1 MAEVFG
7 LIAAGRAPS
16 QFAQVGER
24 EFLCEVGEASNV
36 NHVVVFITGVN
47 PFPDGLGGSVYV
59 RWPSPEGQDAGWHY
73 LGFICN
79 GKPSVIFKIAQLHL
93 SEVRQTGV
101 FSGGM
106 TGGAMGSVQI
116 GIMVE
121 PLSAIEGREAAEGTQ
136 TSQQSTLSEFAEA
149 LLRNLVNHAES
160 YTTRMPRPDGQ
171 GFADYI
177 PVSALQE
184 WYNNFQRRFQQNPY
198 FWRSLRNVYSYGKFL
213 PGKGN
218 QLLTIGAKY
227 LRLFR
232 ANPYTLI
239 PPKDAT
245 EDWKQKT
252 KLECVYSCRFMAP
265 IQSFAKAKLPG
276 YPASE
281 ALLLA
286 FEGCNVSVTDPGNRC
301 GAVIVY
307 DRILGILPFDGEF
320 INSFSIPLSDIDH
333 RLENIVD
340 IIFLDGYYE
349 PTLLFLY
356 EPHQTTAGRASVRYD
371 TMHLLGVSVNVFD
384 EQVAIVW
391 QVGSLPMD
399 CNRLVAIPKPLGGV
413 LVIGSNEVIYLNQSV
428 PPCGISLN
436 SCYDNFT
443 KFPLKDLKHMSM
455 TLDAGPAEYIGNN
468 RVALGTMDGRLFVL
482 KLITD
487 SSETVR
493 SLTLEH
499 VLDTSIA
506 YCMTLCASGRLF
518 IGSRL
523 GDSQLLEFSIEK
535 EESGENVSQE
545 AKKPKEDESIK
556 LDDEDIEL
564 YGEQIIEQVAPVA
577 ADVKEKMVFRVLDKL
592 TNIGPI
598 KAITAGG
605 AHGIS
610 PILLEQDLPDPIFD
624 IVTASGNLVN
634 GSICVLQRTVRPD
647 VITSSFL
654 QDAQQLWAVG
664 RREDDSH
671 KYLIVSRTRSSLI
684 LELGE
689 DMVELEEP
697 LFLSDEPTVAAGEL
711 ADGGLAVQVTSLR
724 VALVAEEQQLQQIDL
739 DSNFPVVA
747 ASIVDPYVALLTQ
760 NGRLMLYQLVLV
772 PHVHLKEIDLSG
784 SAFAEKTV
792 HHRAP
797 LTALAIYRDMSG
809 LMIFSDGADD
819 FYERKVIKPKKKSV
833 SRRSAADSIDIDLY
847 GEEIAPQMPSTV
859 VDEDELLYGDA
870 ASNKKDEGFR
880 KRKRMAEV
888 ASVTTGGEESDAID
902 PNTVEPTYWLVLA
915 RDSGKVV
922 IHSLPDMRVV
932 YQFLKFGL
940 MPELV
945 TDLMPDDEEKDR
957 KEQEARAEQF
967 ENSSAQFR
975 PNERI
980 VEIQIV
986 GMGINQGHP
995 TLMAVIDDQVVTY
1008 EMYKWRNPLIE
1019 HLAIGFRRLPLTVT
1033 IRSAPFMGQDG
1044 RRAEVEVGR
1053 EIEQHRVIIH
1063 PFERVCGV
1071 MHGVVLSGAFPCLV
1085 LVGAWGGLQCHPMTI
1100 DGPISAF
1107 TPFNNQNVPSGF
1119 LYIAKNLQELRIA
1132 RLQADIDYELPY
1144 PCKKV
1149 HIGSTVHH
1157 VRYIMNSQ
1165 VYAVTTSVPM
1175 KSNKIWVVVNDDK
1188 QVETHEKNDNFVLPS
1203 IPQYTLNL
1211 YSAMDWKPVPNT
1223 DIKFEEME
1231 VVTAC
1236 EEVTLRSESTISGMQ
1251 AYLAIGTINNYGEEV
1266 LVRGRIIL
1274 AEIIDVVPEPGKPT
1288 SKHKIKIVY
1297 DKEQKGPVTALT
1309 SVNGLLLS
1317 GMAQKALFLFSPEQ
1331 FKALS
1336 VASRDDRPDV
1346 PSPMAAQF
1354 LVDNNHLAF
1363 LMSDE
1368 AGNIC
1373 MFNYMPET
1381 QESNGGERL
1390 ILRGILN
1397 IGTNVNAWIRIRGHT
1412 SLFNLTP
1419 LEAKNVMQQQTCLW
1433 ASLDGSLGI
1442 VRPISERQF
1451 RRLHFLHQCMS
1462 NSVGQYAGL
1471 NPKGARGGK
1480 PVRPLINATN
1490 NKNMVD
1496 GELVEQFMHLST
1508 TRKQDLARSLG
1519 ASRYHIM
1526 DDLVQIQR
1534 LSTFY

>member
-1 MAEVFG
+1 M
-7 LIAAGRAPS
+7 
-16 QFAQVGER
+16 
-24 EFLCEVGEASNV
+24 
-36 NHVVVFITGVN
+36 
-47 PFPDGLGGSVYV
+47 
-59 RWPSPEGQDAGWHY
+59 
-73 LGFICN
+73 
-79 GKPSVIFKIAQLHL
+79 
-93 SEVRQTGV
+93 
-101 FSGGM
+101 
-106 TGGAMGSVQI
+106 
-116 GIMVE
+116 
-121 PLSAIEGREAAEGTQ
+121 
-136 TSQQSTLSEFAEA
+136 
-149 LLRNLVNHAES
+149 
-160 YTTRMPRPDGQ
+160 
-171 GFADYI
+171 
-177 PVSALQE
+177 
-184 WYNNFQRRFQQNPY
+184 
-198 FWRSLRNVYSYGKFL
+198 YSYLFEKDDSTTVNFSSYGRFL

-218 QLLTIGAKY
+218 QLLTVGAKH

-232 ANPYTLI
+232 TNPYTLI
-239 PPKDAT
+239 PPKDAS
-245 EDWKQKT
+245 EEWKQKT
-252 KLECVYSCRFMAP
+252 KLECVYSCRFMSP

-276 YPASE
+276 YPSCE

-286 FEGCNVSVTDPGNRC
+286 FEGCNVSVVAVDPEDRALSTISLHSFSSEFKRDGFTHHSHEPIVRADPANRC
-301 GAVIVY
+301 GAVVVY
-307 DRILGILPFDGEF
+307 DRVLGILPFEGDF
-320 INSFSIPLSDIDH
+320 INSFSIPLSEIDH

-340 IIFLDGYYE
+340 MIFLDGYYE

-391 QVGSLPMD
+391 QVGNLPMD

-455 TLDAGPAEYIGNN
+455 TLDAGAAEWIGDNH
-468 RVALGTMDGRLFVL
+468 VALGTMDGKLFILTLV
-482 KLITD
+482 TD

-493 SLTLEH
+493 SLDLEH
-499 VLDTSIA
+499 VFDTSIA
-506 YCMTLCASGRLF
+506 YCMNLCTPGRLF

-523 GDSQLLEFSIEK
+523 GDSQLLEFTVEK
-535 EESGENVSQE
+535 EEKVDE
-545 AKKPKEDESIK
+545 APPESKKPRIDEIK
-556 LDDEDIEL
+556 ADDDDLEL
-564 YGEQIIEQVAPVA
+564 YGEQIIEQVATVESK
-577 ADVKEKMVFRVLDKL
+577 VKEKLVFSELDRL
-592 TNIGPI
+592 TNIGPV

-610 PILLEQDLPDPIFD
+610 PILLEQERVDPIFD
-624 IVTASGNLVN
+624 ILINPCLFRSLLLDTQLTDLSVYYKGRYDR
-634 GSICVLQRTVRPD
+634 I
-647 VITSSFL
+647 L

-711 ADGGLAVQVTSLR
+711 ADGGLAVQ
-724 VALVAEEQQLQQIDL
+724 
-739 DSNFPVVA
+739 
-747 ASIVDPYVALLTQ
+747 
-760 NGRLMLYQLVLV
+760 
-772 PHVHLKEIDLSG
+772 EIDISN

-797 LTALAIYRDMSG
+797 LTALSIYRDMSG
-809 LMIFSDGADD
+809 LMVCSQYVDDAAPIEGRRFS
-819 FYERKVIKPKKKSV
+819 RPKKKAAT
-833 SRRSAADSIDIDLY
+833 RRSAVDSTELDLY
-847 GEEIAPQMPSTV
+847 GEEAIAPPSAI
-859 VDEDELLYGDA
+859 VDEDELLYGDTGVD
-870 ASNKKDEGFR
+870 KRDEGFR
-880 KRKRMAEV
+880 KRKRMAEIT
-888 ASVTTGGEESDAID
+888 SVTSGCEESDAID
-902 PNTVEPTYWLVLA
+902 PNTVEPTYWLILA
-915 RDSGKVV
+915 RDSGKIV
-922 IHSLPDMRVV
+922 IHSLPDMSIV

-940 MPELV
+940 MPEIV
-945 TDLMPDDEEKDR
+945 TDLMPDEEEKDK

-967 ENSSAQFR
+967 ENSSVQFR
-975 PNERI
+975 PNERV
-980 VEIQIV
+980 VELQIV
-986 GMGINQGHP
+986 GLGINQGHP
-995 TLMAVIDDQVVTY
+995 TLMAVIDDQVIAY
-1008 EMYKWRNPLIE
+1008 EMFKWRNPLRE
-1019 HLAIGFRRLPLTVT
+1019 HLSIGFRRLSMTVT
-1033 IRSAPFMGQDG
+1033 IRSTPFMGQDG
-1044 RRAEVEVGR
+1044 RRADVEVGR

-1063 PFERVCGV
+1063 PFERVCG
-1071 MHGVVLSGAFPCLV
+1071 
-1085 LVGAWGGLQCHPMTI
+1085 I
-1100 DGPISAF
+1100 
-1107 TPFNNQNVPSGF
+1107 
-1119 LYIAKNLQELRIA
+1119 
-1132 RLQADIDYELPY
+1132 
-1144 PCKKV
+1144 
-1149 HIGSTVHH
+1149 
-1157 VRYIMNSQ
+1157 

-1188 QVETHEKNDNFVLPS
+1188 QVETHEKNKNFVLPS
-1203 IPQYTLNL
+1203 IPQYSLNL
-1211 YSAMDWKPVPNT
+1211 YSPMDWKPVPNT

-1251 AYLAIGTINNYGEEV
+1251 TYLSVYAVTTSVPMKSNKIWVVVNDDKQVETHEKNKNFVLPSIPQYSLNLYSPMDWKPVPNTDIKFEEMEVVTACEEVTLRSESTISGMQTYLSVGTINNYGEEV

-1288 SKHKIKIVY
+1288 SKHKIKVVY
-1297 DKEQKGPVTALT
+1297 DKEQKGPVTALA
-1309 SVNGLLLS
+1309 SINGLLLS
-1317 GMAQKALFLFSPEQ
+1317 GMAQKVFIWGFRDNDLQGISFLDMHYYVHSLVSMRNIAIACDMHDSMSLIRFQEQ

-1336 VASRDDRPDV
+1336 IASRDDRPDV

-1354 LVDNNHLAF
+1354 LVDNSHLAF

-1373 MFNYMPET
+1373 LFNYMPET

-1390 ILRGILN
+1390 ILRGVLN
-1397 IGTNVNAWIRIRGHT
+1397 VGTNVNAWLRVKGHT
-1412 SLFNLTP
+1412 SLMAITP
-1419 LEAKNVMQQQTCLW
+1419 AEVKNITQQQTCVW
-1433 ASLDGSLGI
+1433 ASLDGSVGI

-1462 NSVGQYAGL
+1462 NSVGQLAGL

-1480 PVRPLINATN
+1480 PIRPLINATN
-1490 NKNMVD
+1490 TKNMVD

-1508 TRKQDLARSLG
+1508 SRKQDLARSLG

>member
-1 MAEVFG
+1 M
-7 LIAAGRAPS
+7 
-16 QFAQVGER
+16 
-24 EFLCEVGEASNV
+24 
-36 NHVVVFITGVN
+36 
-47 PFPDGLGGSVYV
+47 
-59 RWPSPEGQDAGWHY
+59 
-73 LGFICN
+73 
-79 GKPSVIFKIAQLHL
+79 
-93 SEVRQTGV
+93 
-101 FSGGM
+101 
-106 TGGAMGSVQI
+106 
-116 GIMVE
+116 
-121 PLSAIEGREAAEGTQ
+121 
-136 TSQQSTLSEFAEA
+136 
-149 LLRNLVNHAES
+149 
-160 YTTRMPRPDGQ
+160 
-171 GFADYI
+171 
-177 PVSALQE
+177 
-184 WYNNFQRRFQQNPY
+184 
-198 FWRSLRNVYSYGKFL
+198 YSYLNENDDSTTVNFSSYGRFL

-232 ANPYTLI
+232 TNPYTLV

-245 EDWKQKT
+245 EEWKQKT

-281 ALLLA
+281 AFLLA
-286 FEGCNVSVTDPGNRC
+286 FEGCNVSVVAIDPEDRALSTISLHSFSSEFKRDGFTHHFHEPIVRSDPANRC

-307 DRILGILPFDGEF
+307 DKILGILPYDGDF
-320 INSFSIPLSDIDH
+320 INSFSIPLSEIDH

-371 TMHLLGVSVNVFD
+371 TIHLLGVSVNVFD
-384 EQVAIVW
+384 EQVAIV
-391 QVGSLPMD
+391 
-399 CNRLVAIPKPLGGV
+399 LVAIPKPLGGV

-455 TLDAGPAEYIGNN
+455 TLDAGAAEWIGNN
-468 RVALGTMDGRLFVL
+468 RVALGTIDGRLFVL
-482 KLITD
+482 KLVTD
-487 SSETVR
+487 SSDTVR
-493 SLTLEH
+493 SMTLEH
-499 VLDTSIA
+499 VFDTSIA
-506 YCMTLCASGRLF
+506 YCMTLCSAGRLF

-523 GDSQLLEFSIEK
+523 GDSQLLEFSIEN
-535 EESGENVSQE
+535 EESGDVVSQD
-545 AKKPKEDESIK
+545 AKKLKIEDINA
-556 LDDEDIEL
+556 DEDDLEL
-564 YGEQIIEQVAPVA
+564 YGEQIIEQANLQP
-577 ADVKEKMVFRVLDKL
+577 DVKEKMVFRVLDTI

-598 KAITAGG
+598 RATTAGG
-605 AHGIS
+605 AHGLS
-610 PILLEQDLPDPIFD
+610 PILLEQDRVDPIFD
-624 IVTASGNLVN
+624 IVTASGNTVN
-634 GSICVLQRTVRPD
+634 GSICVLQRTLRPD

-654 QDAQQLWAVG
+654 QDAQQLWAIG

-684 LELGE
+684 LELGD

-711 ADGGLAVQVTSLR
+711 ADGSLAVQVTSLR
-724 VALVAEEQQLQQIDL
+724 VALVAEEKQLQQIDL

-760 NGRLMLYQLVLV
+760 NGRLMLYQLMLN
-772 PHVHLKEIDLSG
+772 PFVHLKEIDLSS
-784 SAFAEKTV
+784 SAFAERTI

-797 LTALAIYRDMSG
+797 LTALSIYRDMSG
-809 LMIFSDGADD
+809 LMICSDVMDD
-819 FYERKVIKPKKKSV
+819 LGDRRFCKAKKKTST
-833 SRRSAADSIDIDLY
+833 RRSAVDSIDLDLY
-847 GEEIAPQMPSTV
+847 GEEITPQLPGAAA
-859 VDEDELLYGDA
+859 DEDELLYGD
-870 ASNKKDEGFR
+870 SGFKKTTDDTVR
-880 KRKRMAEV
+880 KRKRVAEV
-888 ASVTTGGEESDAID
+888 SSVSTGAEESDATD
-902 PNTVEPTYWLVLA
+902 PNTIEPTYWLILA
-915 RDSGKVV
+915 RDSGKIV
-922 IHSLPDMRVV
+922 IYSLPDMKVV

-945 TDLMPDDEEKDR
+945 TDLLPDEEEKDK

-967 ENSSAQFR
+967 ENATMQFR
-975 PNERI
+975 PNERV
-980 VEIQIV
+980 VEIQII

-995 TLMAVIDDQVVTY
+995 TLMAVIDDQVIAY
-1008 EMYKWRNPLIE
+1008 EMYKWRNPLLD
-1019 HLAIGFRRLPLTVT
+1019 HLAIGFRRLPMTVT

-1053 EIEQHRVIIH
+1053 EIEHHRVIIH

-1071 MHGVVLSGAFPCLV
+1071 MNGVFLLGAFPCLV
-1085 LVGAWGGLQCHPMTI
+1085 LVGAWGGLQCHPLTI
-1100 DGPISAF
+1100 DGPLSAF
-1107 TPFNNQNVPSGF
+1107 TPFNNQNVPNGF

-1132 RLQADIDYELPY
+1132 RLQTDINYELPY
-1144 PCKKV
+1144 PCRKV
-1149 HIGSTVHH
+1149 PIGSTVHH
-1157 VRYIMNSQ
+1157 VRYIMSSQ
-1165 VYAVTTSVPM
+1165 VYVVTTSVPM

-1203 IPQYTLNL
+1203 IPQYSLNL
-1211 YSAMDWKPVPNT
+1211 YSALDWKPVPNT

-1236 EEVTLRSESTISGMQ
+1236 EEVTLRSESTVSGMQ
-1251 AYLAIGTINNYGEEV
+1251 PYLAVGTINNYGEEV

-1288 SKHKIKIVY
+1288 SKHKIKVVY

-1317 GMAQKALFLFSPEQ
+1317 GMAQKVFIWGFRDNDLQGISFLDMHYYVHSLVSMRNLAVACDMHDSMSLIRFQEQ

-1354 LVDNNHLAF
+1354 LVDNTHLAF

-1373 MFNYMPET
+1373 LFNYMPET

-1390 ILRGILN
+1390 ILRGVLN
-1397 IGTNVNAWIRIRGHT
+1397 IGTNVNSWLRVKGHT
-1412 SLFNLTP
+1412 SLFNITP
-1419 LEAKNVMQQQTCLW
+1419 QEAKNIMQQQTCVW

-1462 NSVGQYAGL
+1462 NSVGQLAGL

-1480 PVRPLINATN
+1480 PSLSSSSCICQPHG
-1490 NKNMVD
+1490 NKIWPEVLERAD
-1496 GELVEQFMHLST
+1496 IISWTTWFKYGGYPPSIEQT
-1508 TRKQDLARSLG
+1508 EIARRTWSGLG
-1519 ASRYHIM
+1519 
-1526 DDLVQIQR
+1526 QPIQ
-1534 LSTFY
+1534 

>member
-1 MAEVFG
+1 M
-7 LIAAGRAPS
+7 RNS
-16 QFAQVGER
+16 RYAQ
-24 EFLCEVGEASNV
+24 
-36 NHVVVFITGVN
+36 
-47 PFPDGLGGSVYV
+47 D
-59 RWPSPEGQDAGWHY
+59 D
-73 LGFICN
+73 
-79 GKPSVIFKIAQLHL
+79 
-93 SEVRQTGV
+93 
-101 FSGGM
+101 
-106 TGGAMGSVQI
+106 
-116 GIMVE
+116 
-121 PLSAIEGREAAEGTQ
+121 
-136 TSQQSTLSEFAEA
+136 
-149 LLRNLVNHAES
+149 
-160 YTTRMPRPDGQ
+160 
-171 GFADYI
+171 
-177 PVSALQE
+177 
-184 WYNNFQRRFQQNPY
+184 
-198 FWRSLRNVYSYGKFL
+198 
-213 PGKGN
+213 GN
-218 QLLTIGAKY
+218 QLLTVGAKH

-232 ANPYTLI
+232 TNPYTLI
-239 PPKDAT
+239 PPKDAS
-245 EDWKQKT
+245 EEWKQKT
-252 KLECVYSCRFMAP
+252 KLECVYSCRFMSP

-276 YPASE
+276 YPSCE

-286 FEGCNVSVTDPGNRC
+286 FEGCNVSVVAVDPEDRALSTISLHSFSSEFKRDGFTHHSHEPIVRADPANRC
-301 GAVIVY
+301 GAVVVY
-307 DRILGILPFDGEF
+307 DRVLGILPFEGDF
-320 INSFSIPLSDIDH
+320 INSFSIPLSEIDH

-340 IIFLDGYYE
+340 MIFLDGYYE

-391 QVGSLPMD
+391 QVGNLPMD

-455 TLDAGPAEYIGNN
+455 TLDAGAAEWIGDNH
-468 RVALGTMDGRLFVL
+468 VALGTMDGKLFILTLV
-482 KLITD
+482 TD

-493 SLTLEH
+493 SLDLEH
-499 VLDTSIA
+499 VFDTSIA
-506 YCMTLCASGRLF
+506 YCMNLCTPGRLF

-523 GDSQLLEFSIEK
+523 GDSQLLEFTVEK
-535 EESGENVSQE
+535 EEKVDE
-545 AKKPKEDESIK
+545 APPESKKPRIDEIK
-556 LDDEDIEL
+556 ADDDDLEL
-564 YGEQIIEQVAPVA
+564 YGEQIIEQVATVESK
-577 ADVKEKMVFRVLDKL
+577 VKEKLVFSELDRL
-592 TNIGPI
+592 TNIGPV

-610 PILLEQDLPDPIFD
+610 PILLEQERVDPIFD
-624 IVTASGNLVN
+624 IVTASGHTVN
-634 GSICVLQRTVRPD
+634 GSLCVLQRTVRPD
-647 VITSSFL
+647 VITSSLSVFL

-724 VALVAEEQQLQQIDL
+724 VALVAEEKQLQQIDL

-760 NGRLMLYQLVLV
+760 NGRLMLFCLVLN
-772 PHVHLKEIDLSG
+772 PNVHLKEIDISN

-797 LTALAIYRDMSG
+797 LTALSIYRDMSG
-809 LMIFSDGADD
+809 LMVCSQYVDDAAPIEGRRFS
-819 FYERKVIKPKKKSV
+819 RPKKKAAT
-833 SRRSAADSIDIDLY
+833 RRSAVDSTELDLY
-847 GEEIAPQMPSTV
+847 GEEAIAPPSAI
-859 VDEDELLYGDA
+859 VDEDELLYGDTGVD
-870 ASNKKDEGFR
+870 KRDEGFR
-880 KRKRMAEV
+880 KRKRMAEIT
-888 ASVTTGGEESDAID
+888 SVTSGCEESDAID
-902 PNTVEPTYWLVLA
+902 PNTVEPTYWLILA
-915 RDSGKVV
+915 RDSGKIV
-922 IHSLPDMRVV
+922 IHSLPDMSIV

-940 MPELV
+940 MPEIV
-945 TDLMPDDEEKDR
+945 TDLMPDEEEKDK

-967 ENSSAQFR
+967 ENSSVQFR
-975 PNERI
+975 PNERV
-980 VEIQIV
+980 VELQIV
-986 GMGINQGHP
+986 GLGINQGHP
-995 TLMAVIDDQVVTY
+995 TLMAVIDDQVIAY
-1008 EMYKWRNPLIE
+1008 EMFKWRNPLRE
-1019 HLAIGFRRLPLTVT
+1019 HLSIGFRRLSMTVT
-1033 IRSAPFMGQDG
+1033 IRSTPFMGQDG
-1044 RRAEVEVGR
+1044 RRADVEVGR

-1063 PFERVCGV
+1063 PFERVCGIMNGV
-1071 MHGVVLSGAFPCLV
+1071 MLSGAFPCLV
-1085 LVGAWGGLQCHPMTI
+1085 LVGAWGGLQCHPLTV
-1100 DGPISAF
+1100 DGPLSAF
-1107 TPFNNQNVPSGF
+1107 TPFNNQNVPNGF
-1119 LYIAKNLQELRIA
+1119 LYIARNLQELRIA
-1132 RLQADIDYELPY
+1132 RLQTDFDYELPY

-1149 HIGSTVHH
+1149 HVGATVHH
-1157 VRYIMNSQ
+1157 VRYMMNSQ

-1188 QVETHEKNDNFVLPS
+1188 QVETHEKNKNFVLPS
-1203 IPQYTLNL
+1203 IPQYSLNL
-1211 YSAMDWKPVPNT
+1211 YSPMDWKPVPNT

-1251 AYLAIGTINNYGEEV
+1251 TYLSVGTINNYGEEV

-1288 SKHKIKIVY
+1288 SKHKIKVVY
-1297 DKEQKGPVTALT
+1297 DKEQKGPVTALA
-1309 SVNGLLLS
+1309 SINGLLLS
-1317 GMAQKALFLFSPEQ
+1317 GMAQKVFIWGFRDNDLQGISFLDMHYYVHSLVSMRNIAIACDMHDSMSLIRFQEQ

-1336 VASRDDRPDV
+1336 IASRDDRPDV

-1354 LVDNNHLAF
+1354 LVDNSHLAF

-1373 MFNYMPET
+1373 LFNYMPET

-1390 ILRGILN
+1390 ILRGVLN
-1397 IGTNVNAWIRIRGHT
+1397 VGTNVNAWLRVKGHT
-1412 SLFNLTP
+1412 SLMAITP
-1419 LEAKNVMQQQTCLW
+1419 AEVKNITQQQTCVW
-1433 ASLDGSLGI
+1433 ASLDGSVGI

-1462 NSVGQYAGL
+1462 NSVGQLAGL

-1480 PVRPLINATN
+1480 PIRPLINATN
-1490 NKNMVD
+1490 TKNMVD

-1508 TRKQDLARSLG
+1508 SRKQDLARSLG

>member
-1 MAEVFG
+1 MYSYLNE
-7 LIAAGRAPS
+7 S
-16 QFAQVGER
+16 DD
-24 EFLCEVGEASNV
+24 STTV
-36 NHVVVFITGVN
+36 N
-47 PFPDGLGGSVYV
+47 
-59 RWPSPEGQDAGWHY
+59 
-73 LGFICN
+73 
-79 GKPSVIFKIAQLHL
+79 
-93 SEVRQTGV
+93 
-101 FSGGM
+101 FS
-106 TGGAMGSVQI
+106 
-116 GIMVE
+116 
-121 PLSAIEGREAAEGTQ
+121 
-136 TSQQSTLSEFAEA
+136 
-149 LLRNLVNHAES
+149 
-160 YTTRMPRPDGQ
+160 
-171 GFADYI
+171 
-177 PVSALQE
+177 
-184 WYNNFQRRFQQNPY
+184 
-198 FWRSLRNVYSYGKFL
+198 SYGKFL

-218 QLLTIGAKY
+218 QLLTIGAKH

-232 ANPYTLI
+232 TNPYTLI

-245 EDWKQKT
+245 EEWKQKT

-265 IQSFAKAKLPG
+265 VQSFAKAKLPG

-286 FEGCNVSVTDPGNRC
+286 FEGCNVSVVAIDAEDRALSTISLHSFLSEFKRDGFTHHFHEPIVRTDPANRC

-443 KFPLKDLKHMSM
+443 KFPLKDLKNMSM
-455 TLDAGPAEYIGNN
+455 TLDAGPAEWIGNN

-482 KLITD
+482 KLVTD

-493 SLTLEH
+493 SLTLDH
-499 VLDTSIA
+499 VFDTSIA

-535 EESGENVSQE
+535 EESEISQE
-545 AKKPKEDESIK
+545 AKRPKVEQN
-556 LDDEDIEL
+556 LTADDEDIEL
-564 YGEQIIEQVAPVA
+564 YGEQIIEQVATLA
-577 ADVKEKMVFRVLDKL
+577 SDVKEKMVFRELDKL
-592 TNIGPI
+592 VNIGPI
-598 KAITAGG
+598 RAMTAGG
-605 AHGIS
+605 AHGIG
-610 PILLEQDLPDPIFD
+610 PILQEQDRTDPIFD
-624 IVTASGNLVN
+624 VITASGNMVN

-760 NGRLMLYQLVLV
+760 NGRLMLYQLVLF
-772 PHVHLKEIDLSG
+772 PNVHLQEIDLSG

-797 LTALAIYRDMSG
+797 LTALSIYRDMSG
-809 LMIFSDGADD
+809 LMIFSDSADD
-819 FYERKVIKPKKKSV
+819 FYERRTTKPKKVFGEWSILITVSVSLLQKAV
-833 SRRSAADSIDIDLY
+833 SRRGTADSIDIDLY
-847 GEEIAPQMPSTV
+847 GEEIVPQMPSTAI
-859 VDEDELLYGDA
+859 DEDELLYGDSGSTKKGCRSTL
-870 ASNKKDEGFR
+870 ASSISFNIIPSLADEGLR
-880 KRKRMAEV
+880 KRKRMAEIT
-888 ASVTTGGEESDAID
+888 SVTTGGEESDAID
-902 PNTVEPTYWLVLA
+902 PNTVEPTYWLILA

-945 TDLMPDDEEKDR
+945 TDLMPDEEEKDR
-957 KEQEARAEQF
+957 KEQ
-967 ENSSAQFR
+967 
-975 PNERI
+975 
-980 VEIQIV
+980 

-995 TLMAVIDDQVVTY
+995 TLLAVIDDQVITY
-1008 EMYKWRNPLIE
+1008 ELYKWRNPLIE

-1033 IRSAPFMGQDG
+1033 IRSAPFMGHDG
-1044 RRAEVEVGR
+1044 RRAE
-1053 EIEQHRVIIH
+1053 
-1063 PFERVCGV
+1063 
-1071 MHGVVLSGAFPCLV
+1071 MHGVVLTGAFPCLV

-1107 TPFNNQNVPSGF
+1107 TAFNNQNVPNGF
-1119 LYIAKNLQELRIA
+1119 LYIARNLQELRIA
-1132 RLQADIDYELPY
+1132 RLQGEVDYELPF
-1144 PCKKV
+1144 PSRKV
-1149 HIGSTVHH
+1149 PIGATVHH

-1165 VYAVTTSVPM
+1165 VYVVTTSVPM

-1188 QVETHEKNDNFVLPS
+1188 QVETHEKNANFVLPS

-1251 AYLAIGTINNYGEEV
+1251 AYLAVGTINNYGEEV

-1288 SKHKIKIVY
+1288 SKHKIKVFIWGFR
-1297 DKEQKGPVTALT
+1297 DNDLQGI
-1309 SVNGLLLS
+1309 S
-1317 GMAQKALFLFSPEQ
+1317 FLDMHYYVHSLVSIRNLAIACDMHDSMSLIRFQEQ

-1368 AGNIC
+1368 AGNIS

-1390 ILRGILN
+1390 ILRGVLN
-1397 IGTNVNAWIRIRGHT
+1397 IGTNVNSWLRIRGHS
-1412 SLFNLTP
+1412 SLFNVTP
-1419 LEAKNVMQQQTCLW
+1419 VEAKHIMQQQTCLW

>member
-1 MAEVFG
+1 M
-7 LIAAGRAPS
+7 S
-16 QFAQVGER
+16 
-24 EFLCEVGEASNV
+24 
-36 NHVVVFITGVN
+36 
-47 PFPDGLGGSVYV
+47 
-59 RWPSPEGQDAGWHY
+59 
-73 LGFICN
+73 
-79 GKPSVIFKIAQLHL
+79 
-93 SEVRQTGV
+93 
-101 FSGGM
+101 
-106 TGGAMGSVQI
+106 
-116 GIMVE
+116 
-121 PLSAIEGREAAEGTQ
+121 
-136 TSQQSTLSEFAEA
+136 
-149 LLRNLVNHAES
+149 
-160 YTTRMPRPDGQ
+160 
-171 GFADYI
+171 
-177 PVSALQE
+177 
-184 WYNNFQRRFQQNPY
+184 
-198 FWRSLRNVYSYGKFL
+198 
-213 PGKGN
+213 
-218 QLLTIGAKY
+218 
-227 LRLFR
+227 
-232 ANPYTLI
+232 
-239 PPKDAT
+239 
-245 EDWKQKT
+245 
-252 KLECVYSCRFMAP
+252 P

-276 YPASE
+276 YPSCE

-286 FEGCNVSVTDPGNRC
+286 FEGCNVSVVAVDPEDRALSTISLHSFSSEFKRDGFTHHSHEPIVRADPANRC
-301 GAVIVY
+301 GAVVVY
-307 DRILGILPFDGEF
+307 DRVLGILPFEGDF
-320 INSFSIPLSDIDH
+320 INSFSIPLSEIDH

-340 IIFLDGYYE
+340 MIFLDGYYE

-391 QVGSLPMD
+391 QVGNLPMD

-455 TLDAGPAEYIGNN
+455 TLDAGAAEWIGDNH
-468 RVALGTMDGRLFVL
+468 VALGTMDGKLFILTLV
-482 KLITD
+482 TD

-493 SLTLEH
+493 SLDLEH
-499 VLDTSIA
+499 VFDTSIA
-506 YCMTLCASGRLF
+506 YCMNLCTPGRLF

-523 GDSQLLEFSIEK
+523 GDSQLLEFTVEK
-535 EESGENVSQE
+535 EEKVDE
-545 AKKPKEDESIK
+545 APPESKKPRIDEIK
-556 LDDEDIEL
+556 ADDDDLEL
-564 YGEQIIEQVAPVA
+564 YGEQIIEQVATVESK
-577 ADVKEKMVFRVLDKL
+577 VKEKLVFSELDRL
-592 TNIGPI
+592 TNIGPV

-610 PILLEQDLPDPIFD
+610 PILLEQERVDPIFD
-624 IVTASGNLVN
+624 IVTASGHTVN
-634 GSICVLQRTVRPD
+634 GSLCVLQRTVRPD
-647 VITSSFL
+647 VITSSLSVFL

-724 VALVAEEQQLQQIDL
+724 VALVAEEKQLQQIDL

-760 NGRLMLYQLVLV
+760 NGRLMLFCLVLN
-772 PHVHLKEIDLSG
+772 PNVHLKEIDISN

-797 LTALAIYRDMSG
+797 LTALSIYRDMSG
-809 LMIFSDGADD
+809 LMVCSQYVDDAAPIEGRRFS
-819 FYERKVIKPKKKSV
+819 RPKKKAAT
-833 SRRSAADSIDIDLY
+833 RRSAVDSTELDLY
-847 GEEIAPQMPSTV
+847 GEEAIAPPSAI
-859 VDEDELLYGDA
+859 VDEDELLYGDTGVD
-870 ASNKKDEGFR
+870 KRDEGFR
-880 KRKRMAEV
+880 KRKRMAEIT
-888 ASVTTGGEESDAID
+888 SVTSGCEESDAID
-902 PNTVEPTYWLVLA
+902 PNTVEPTYWLILA
-915 RDSGKVV
+915 RDSGKIV
-922 IHSLPDMRVV
+922 IHSLPDMSIV

-940 MPELV
+940 MPEIV
-945 TDLMPDDEEKDR
+945 TDLMPDEEEKDK

-967 ENSSAQFR
+967 ENSSVQFR
-975 PNERI
+975 PNERV
-980 VEIQIV
+980 VELQIV
-986 GMGINQGHP
+986 GLGINQGHP
-995 TLMAVIDDQVVTY
+995 TLMAVIDDQVIAY
-1008 EMYKWRNPLIE
+1008 EMFKWRNPLRE
-1019 HLAIGFRRLPLTVT
+1019 HLSIGFRRLSMTVT
-1033 IRSAPFMGQDG
+1033 IRSTPFMGQDG
-1044 RRAEVEVGR
+1044 RRADVEVGR

-1063 PFERVCGV
+1063 PFERVCGIMNGV
-1071 MHGVVLSGAFPCLV
+1071 MLSGAFPCLV
-1085 LVGAWGGLQCHPMTI
+1085 LVGAWGGLQCHPLTV
-1100 DGPISAF
+1100 DGPLSAF
-1107 TPFNNQNVPSGF
+1107 TPFNNQNVPNGF
-1119 LYIAKNLQELRIA
+1119 LYIARNLQELRIA
-1132 RLQADIDYELPY
+1132 RLQTDFDYELPY

-1149 HIGSTVHH
+1149 HVGATVHH
-1157 VRYIMNSQ
+1157 VRYMMNSQ

-1188 QVETHEKNDNFVLPS
+1188 QVETHEKNKNFVLPS
-1203 IPQYTLNL
+1203 IPQYSLNL
-1211 YSAMDWKPVPNT
+1211 YSPMDWKPVPNT

-1251 AYLAIGTINNYGEEV
+1251 TYLSVGTINNYGEEV

-1288 SKHKIKIVY
+1288 SKHKIKVVY
-1297 DKEQKGPVTALT
+1297 DKEQKGPVTALA
-1309 SVNGLLLS
+1309 SINGLLLS
-1317 GMAQKALFLFSPEQ
+1317 GMAQKVFIWGFRDNDLQGISFLDMHYYVHSLVSMRNIAIACDMHDSMSLIRFQEQ

-1336 VASRDDRPDV
+1336 IASRDDRPDV

-1354 LVDNNHLAF
+1354 LVDNSHLAF

-1373 MFNYMPET
+1373 LFNYMPET

-1390 ILRGILN
+1390 ILRGVLN
-1397 IGTNVNAWIRIRGHT
+1397 VGTNVNAWLRVKGHT
-1412 SLFNLTP
+1412 SLMAITP
-1419 LEAKNVMQQQTCLW
+1419 AEVKNITQQQTCVW
-1433 ASLDGSLGI
+1433 ASLDGSVGI

-1462 NSVGQYAGL
+1462 NSVGQLAGL

-1480 PVRPLINATN
+1480 PIRPLINATN
-1490 NKNMVD
+1490 TKNMVD

-1508 TRKQDLARSLG
+1508 SRKQDLARSLG

>member
-1 MAEVFG
+1 MYSYLNEHDD
-7 LIAAGRAPS
+7 S
-16 QFAQVGER
+16 TT
-24 EFLCEVGEASNV
+24 V
-36 NHVVVFITGVN
+36 N
-47 PFPDGLGGSVYV
+47 
-59 RWPSPEGQDAGWHY
+59 
-73 LGFICN
+73 
-79 GKPSVIFKIAQLHL
+79 
-93 SEVRQTGV
+93 
-101 FSGGM
+101 FS
-106 TGGAMGSVQI
+106 
-116 GIMVE
+116 
-121 PLSAIEGREAAEGTQ
+121 
-136 TSQQSTLSEFAEA
+136 
-149 LLRNLVNHAES
+149 
-160 YTTRMPRPDGQ
+160 
-171 GFADYI
+171 
-177 PVSALQE
+177 
-184 WYNNFQRRFQQNPY
+184 
-198 FWRSLRNVYSYGKFL
+198 SYGKFL

-232 ANPYTLI
+232 TNPYSLV
-239 PPKDAT
+239 PPRDAT
-245 EDWKQKT
+245 EEWKQKT

-265 IQSFAKAKLPG
+265 VQSFAKAKLPG

-286 FEGCNVSVTDPGNRC
+286 FEGCNVSVVAIDPEDRALSTISLHSFSSEFKRDGFSNHFQEPIVRADPANRC

-307 DRILGILPFDGEF
+307 DRILGILPFDGDF
-320 INSFSIPLSDIDH
+320 INSFSIPLSEIDH
-333 RLENIVD
+333 RLENVVD
-340 IIFLDGYYE
+340 MIFLDGYYE

-428 PPCGISLN
+428 PPCGVSLN
-436 SCYDNFT
+436 SCYDSFT
-443 KFPLKDLKHMSM
+443 KFPLKDLKHLSM
-455 TLDAGPAEYIGNN
+455 TLDAGAAEWIGDNK
-468 RVALGTMDGRLFVL
+468 VALGTLDGRLFVL
-482 KLITD
+482 ELITD

-493 SLTLEH
+493 SMVLEH
-499 VLDTSIA
+499 YSILYTIILIA
-506 YCMTLCASGRLF
+506 FTYCMTLCAPGRLF
-518 IGSRL
+518 VGSRL
-523 GDSQLLEFSIEK
+523 GDSQFLEFTIEK
-535 EESGENVSQE
+535 EDEATQE
-545 AKKPKEDESIK
+545 AKKARIEEVADED
-556 LDDEDIEL
+556 DIEL
-564 YGEQIIEQVAPVA
+564 YGEQIVEQVVSC
-577 ADVKEKMVFRVLDKL
+577 DQDERMLFRVLDTL

-598 KAITAGG
+598 KAMTAGG

-610 PILLEQDLPDPIFD
+610 PILLDFAGWCFNYI
-624 IVTASGNLVN
+624 
-634 GSICVLQRTVRPD
+634 
-647 VITSSFL
+647 SSSL
-654 QDAQQLWAVG
+654 QDAQQLWAIG

-724 VALVAEEQQLQQIDL
+724 VALVAEEKQLQQIDL

-760 NGRLMLYQLVLV
+760 NGRLMLFHLVLH
-772 PHVHLKEIDLSG
+772 PHVHLQEIDLSN
-784 SAFAEKTV
+784 SAFAEKTI

-797 LTALAIYRDMSG
+797 LTALSIYRDMSG
-809 LMIFSDGADD
+809 LMISSDSLDD
-819 FYERKVIKPKKKSV
+819 LYERRYTKPK
-833 SRRSAADSIDIDLY
+833 R
-847 GEEIAPQMPSTV
+847 
-859 VDEDELLYGDA
+859 
-870 ASNKKDEGFR
+870 R
-880 KRKRMAEV
+880 KRIAEV
-888 ASVTTGGEESDAID
+888 SSVTTGGEESDATD
-902 PNTVEPTYWLVLA
+902 PNSVEPSYWLILA
-915 RDSGKVV
+915 RDSGKIVV
-922 IHSLPDMRVV
+922 HSLPDMRVV
-932 YQFLKFGL
+932 YQF
-940 MPELV
+940 
-945 TDLMPDDEEKDR
+945 
-957 KEQEARAEQF
+957 
-967 ENSSAQFR
+967 ENSSVQFR
-975 PNERI
+975 PNERV

-995 TLMAVIDDQVVTY
+995 TLMAVIDDQVIAY
-1008 EMYKWRNPLIE
+1008 EMYKWRNPLMD

-1033 IRSAPFMGQDG
+1033 IRSAPFMGHDG
-1044 RRAEVEVGR
+1044 RRAEVRG
-1053 EIEQHRVIIH
+1053 HRVIIH

-1085 LVGAWGGLQCHPMTI
+1085 LVGAWGGLQCHPLTI

-1107 TPFNNQNVPSGF
+1107 TPFNNQNVPNGF
-1119 LYIAKNLQELRIA
+1119 LYIARNLQELRIA
-1132 RLQADIDYELPY
+1132 RLQVDFDYELPY
-1144 PCKKV
+1144 PCRKV
-1149 HIGSTVHH
+1149 PIGSTVHH
-1157 VRYIMNSQ
+1157 IRYIMSSQ
-1165 VYAVTTSVPM
+1165 VSFNRKIHRPWELFFLLEGVRGYDFDLGGCERRQAEERQLCTAHYTT
-1175 KSNKIWVVVNDDK
+1175 
-1188 QVETHEKNDNFVLPS
+1188 
-1203 IPQYTLNL
+1203 L

-1231 VVTAC
+1231 VATAC

-1251 AYLAIGTINNYGEEV
+1251 SYLAVGTINNYGEEV

-1274 AEIIDVVPEPGKPT
+1274 AEIIEVVPEPGKPT
-1288 SKHKIKIVY
+1288 SKHKIKVVY

-1309 SVNGLLLS
+1309 SINGLLLS
-1317 GMAQKALFLFSPEQ
+1317 GMAQKVFIWGFRDNDLQGISFLDMHYYVHSLVSMRNLAVACDMHDSMSLIRFQEQ

-1354 LVDNNHLAF
+1354 LVDNTHLAF

-1368 AGNIC
+1368 AGNINL
-1373 MFNYMPET
+1373 FNYMPEI

-1390 ILRGILN
+1390 ILRGVLN
-1397 IGTNVNAWIRIRGHT
+1397 IGTNVNAWIRTKGHT
-1412 SLFNLTP
+1412 SLFNVTP
-1419 LEAKNVMQQQTCLW
+1419 LEAKSIMQQHTCVW

-1442 VRPISERQF
+1442 IRPISE

-1462 NSVGQYAGL
+1462 NSVGQLAGL

-1480 PVRPLINATN
+1480 PVRPMINSTN
-1490 NKNMVD
+1490 TKNMVD

-1534 LSTFY
+1534 LSTFF